1 MRDYKRKK
9 GLKFFDFDFEYFDE
23 YGLQE
28 FIDFLRN
35 QKNYMNSSVT
45 KCLSLLK
52 VVLRWA
58 YRMEYHKNNKFEA
71 FKPKM
76 KTTQKKVIFLTKSEL
91 DKVENAKIPNTKLY
105 LHRVRDVFLFQ
116 CYSGLRYSDVANLK
130 RCDIHDDFFEITT
143 IKTCDSLRIE
153 LNKHSK
159 AILEKYKMFNSPKG
173 KALPVISNQRMNEYV
188 HELCKVAEIDEPVRQ
203 TYYKGN
209 DRIDI
214 IRPKYELVGTHT
226 GKRTFI
232 CNALA
237 IGIPSQ
243 VVMKWTGHSGY
254 KAMSPYIDVADEL
267 KANQMKKFNNI

>member
-1 MRDYKRKK
+1 
-9 GLKFFDFDFEYFDE
+9 
-23 YGLQE
+23 
-28 FIDFLRN
+28 
-35 QKNYMNSSVT
+35 MNSSVI

-105 LHRVRDVFLFQ
+105 LHCVRDVFLFQ

-159 AILEKYKMFNSPKG
+159 AILEKYKMFNSP
-173 KALPVISNQRMNEYV
+173 
-188 HELCKVAEIDEPVRQ
+188 
-203 TYYKGN
+203 
-209 DRIDI
+209 
-214 IRPKYELVGTHT
+214 
-226 GKRTFI
+226 
-232 CNALA
+232 
-237 IGIPSQ
+237 
-243 VVMKWTGHSGY
+243 
-254 KAMSPYIDVADEL
+254 
-267 KANQMKKFNNI
+267 